1 MADTQVKILITAI
14 DDASRVF
21 RDVLD
26 NSDSMASKLMSAGD
40 TFESMGS
47 AVKDF
52 TRPLSRGLNASKDAA
67 IGFESEM
74 AEVAKTTGFSAKQV
88 AQVGAVTKQLS
99 REIPMTVSGLNN
111 IAVAAGQS
119 GIALKDTKGFIKDVS
134 KAATAFYAGGSAKEM
149 EQGAEKAALAFGK
162 LTNVFGI
169 PIRDVNTL
177 AAAINVLGDSSIASE
192 KDILNA
198 MTRTA
203 GLGVQAKMS
212 AKDLAAL
219 NASMISLGMAPSVAA
234 TATNALLSR
243 LTTAE
248 IQSARFQKGLEMIG
262 ISASEMQNLVQSGG
276 NNAIFALSNALDKLD
291 PVNRAKAIGQMFGAE
306 HSDNVGIFLERIN
319 VYKDLLGSVANDQS
333 NLNRYNKVFEAQ
345 LNTTAS
351 QLQILNNS
359 FKELAIEIGTA
370 LLPAVRAFVKFLT
383 PIIHGITAFVK
394 KHPWLVRIGAALVGI
409 AAAAG
414 SALLAMA
421 ALSKIWG
428 GFSAA
433 IPVLQ
438 NLSNQFLG
446 VGHPISKMLNW
457 LAKANQRLLG
467 FGKTSDKVKPLSE
480 MQMGKLPKLE
490 ECLPVC
496 ICPEICEGFE
506 ARLKL
511 LVSKLDFCI
520 PICICPEICAEG
532 KIPDTGKGK
541 PKTEMGSPL
550 KRLVPIPTLPSA
562 KSAEV
567 VEGLESPVSIPAVVP
582 AKKETEKELEKEK
595 EETKTP
601 AKKPLGIPQII
612 ALTTALVATT
622 SAINKLQSSNS
633 NLADKILG
641 VGSAIGAGLAAKELL
656 KPAKAPTEVP
666 GQVPATP
673 AKVPVEI
680 PGALPATAPA
690 AVPSPVELATQTALV
705 QQQAAEKLGIT
716 QLDIAEKLSTK
727 KLQES
732 QQLAAVTQANQAAE
746 ITNVEKLSATRLLE
760 ATKLAE
766 ITKANQA
773 AEIATADKIAAGK
786 LLAQQASNQLA
797 TQQLQTQLAAQKV
810 SAALEIQKT
819 RSITQQQVAA
829 TATQS
834 MMAAATKTH
843 TAVTDTAG
851 AQQVGIQQNI
861 AAQQVA
867 ATQLK
872 ADADRRQAQEE
883 AAQKAAI
890 AAEEKKQEAARIA
903 AEKKA
908 EEDRNF
914 VPLADSEGP
923 TPSELRS
930 QPQSQSRSQPA
941 QRSGGGFFKNAALL
955 GAGALGIGGLA
966 FAATKAVGAITG
978 AVSGGVGAIANAAKG
993 AASALSMNAAKGA
1006 ATLGATA
1013 SKIVGGAGSAIGGA
1027 AKAGTSAISGAV
1039 SGAGA
1044 AIAKTGPIGSAITK
1058 TIGGAASSAGS
1069 AIGGAAAKVG
1079 GTIGNAV
1086 GAAKMGAGLA
1096 GGAIKGAAGS
1106 ALSAAGSAAKG
1117 AASSAL
1123 NAAGSA
1129 AKSAASSA
1137 LSAAGSAAKSAGSAA
1152 LSGAGNLAKGAASG
1166 LLAKVGGTAGLTK
1179 AAVSAAP
1186 IASAAAGIAAGSE
1199 KAMPTNTISKFTR
1212 SAETTAASDLAA
1224 QSAEAAKNTISPFK
1238 RSEAKEETKAVSDLA
1253 TKSAEAA
1260 KNNIVPLVRSSKES
1274 GKAIVGELAK
1284 GIEESKPK
1292 AELAAAGLAKSV
1304 SSYLPRSPAE
1314 KGPLSD
1320 LDQTGFGLTQ
1330 EFIKGIDG
1338 SAIQNK
1344 FEEVMNPP
1352 SKFAGV
1358 DMGGSGGNS
1367 STNAVYSPTYNLSG
1381 TPPENFIAELEK
1393 HDRKFIEWLQQTQER
1408 FNRGRY

>member
-26 NSDSMASKLMSAGD
+26 NSDSMASKLMTAGD
-40 TFESMGS
+40 TFETMGN

-149 EQGAEKAALAFGK
+149 EAGAEKAALAFGK

-359 FKELAIEIGTA
+359 FKELAVEIGTA

-394 KHPWLVRIGAALVGI
+394 KHPWLVKIGAALVGI

-414 SALLAMA
+414 STLLAMA
-421 ALSKIWG
+421 ALSRIWG
-428 GFSAA
+428 GLSAG
-433 IPVLQ
+433 IPILSQ
-438 NLSNQFLG
+438 LSNRFLG

-457 LAKANQRLLG
+457 LAQANQRLIGVGEASEGIKLP
-467 FGKTSDKVKPLSE
+467 KV
-480 MQMGKLPKLE
+480 GKLPTVK

-496 ICPEICEGFE
+496 ICPKICAGFE
-506 ARLKL
+506 AKLKA
-511 LVSKLDFCI
+511 LVAKLDLCI
-520 PICICPEICAEG
+520 PICICPDDCGDGKKKRRKKKPPGDDDKGPPDTPDTPLPGGDALPVAKEVPALPVATEILALPPAKGLPALPPAKALPALPPAKDLVEG
-532 KIPDTGKGK
+532 KGETPNT
-541 PKTEMGSPL
+541 L
-550 KRLVPIPTLPSA
+550 KNN
-562 KSAEV
+562 V
-567 VEGLESPVSIPAVVP
+567 V
-582 AKKETEKELEKEK
+582 
-595 EETKTP
+595 
-601 AKKPLGIPQII
+601 
-612 ALTTALVATT
+612 ALTTALIGAT
-622 SAINKLQSSNS
+622 SAINKL
-633 NLADKILG
+633 
-641 VGSAIGAGLAAKELL
+641 AI
-656 KPAKAPTEVP
+656 PAKT
-666 GQVPATP
+666 
-673 AKVPVEI
+673 
-680 PGALPATAPA
+680 PA
-690 AVPSPVELATQTALV
+690 AVPVTSPVDLATQTALI

-716 QLDIAEKLSTK
+716 QLENAEKLSTF
-727 KLQES
+727 
-732 QQLAAVTQANQAAE
+732 TQ
-746 ITNVEKLSATRLLE
+746 
-760 ATKLAE
+760 
-766 ITKANQA
+766 ANQA

-797 TQQLQTQLAAQKV
+797 TQQLQTQLAAQK
-810 SAALEIQKT
+810 AAAAIETEKA
-819 RSITQQQVAA
+819 RSIAQQQVAA

-834 MMAAATKTH
+834 MMQAATKSH
-843 TAVTDTAG
+843 TAVTDVAG
-851 AQQVGIQQNI
+851 AQQVGMQQNI

-890 AAEEKKQEAARIA
+890 AAEEKRQEAAKIA

-914 VPLADSEGP
+914 VPVEDSEGP
-923 TPSELRS
+923 TRSEM
-930 QPQSQSRSQPA
+930 RSQPA
-941 QRSGGGFFKNAALL
+941 QKSGGGIGGFVKNAALL
-955 GAGALGIGGLA
+955 GAGAVGLGGVAYAVSKVAGGLGGVVGGLVN
-966 FAATKAVGAITG
+966 ATKAVAGT
-978 AVSGGVGAIANAAKG
+978 VSG
-993 AASALSMNAAKGA
+993 
-1006 ATLGATA
+1006 
-1013 SKIVGGAGSAIGGA
+1013 
-1027 AKAGTSAISGAV
+1027 V
-1039 SGAGA
+1039 SGAISKGN
-1044 AIAKTGPIGSAITK
+1044 AIARGAGEVAGGAIGTGVRGI
-1058 TIGGAASSAGS
+1058 GAASSVARGAGEVAGSSIGGVIKSYGAVMDAAKNSGAAVGQAMGS
-1069 AIGGAAAKVG
+1069 AIKGTQSLSAAA
-1079 GTIGNAV
+1079 NS
-1086 GAAKMGAGLA
+1086 
-1096 GGAIKGAAGS
+1096 AGS
-1106 ALSAAGSAAKG
+1106 GIAGAFGKAGSSIAGSAAKVG
-1117 AASSAL
+1117 QAATGAVANTATALQKVQKAASVTGTAMKG
-1123 NAAGSA
+1123 A
-1129 AKSAASSA
+1129 
-1137 LSAAGSAAKSAGSAA
+1137 
-1152 LSGAGNLAKGAASG
+1152 SGAIGSVLAP
-1166 LLAKVGGTAGLTK
+1166 AKTGTAGLLSGLGNSVSGIASGAK
-1179 AAVSAAP
+1179 GAISSAATAASKFAASP
-1186 IASAAAGIAAGSE
+1186 ASKLILPVATSAAGAAGAAQIAGSTE
-1199 KAMPTNTISKFTR
+1199 PPATPMPKNAIAKFTR
-1212 SAETTAASDLAA
+1212 PSSPAETTPASELAS
-1224 QSAEAAKNTISPFK
+1224 QSA
-1238 RSEAKEETKAVSDLA
+1238 AVA
-1253 TKSAEAA
+1253 Q
-1260 KNNIVPLVRSSKES
+1260 NNIVPLVRSSKES
-1274 GKAIVGELAK
+1274 GKAIAGELAK
-1284 GIEESKPK
+1284 GIEESKPQ
-1292 AELAAAGLAKSV
+1292 AELAAAGLAQSV

-1314 KGPLSD
+1314 KGPLSN

-1367 STNAVYSPTYNLSG
+1367 SSNAVYSPTYNLSG